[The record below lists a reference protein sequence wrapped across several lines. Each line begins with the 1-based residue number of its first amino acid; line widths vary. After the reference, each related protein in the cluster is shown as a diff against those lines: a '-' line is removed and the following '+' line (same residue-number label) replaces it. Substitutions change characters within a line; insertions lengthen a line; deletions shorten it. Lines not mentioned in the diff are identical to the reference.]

1 MFLPNSVKEILL
13 LHILHKKK
21 SRHREVSDLRR
32 VTQSVGSPAGIIVLF
47 IRMKRGRVLDSTL
60 GTWVEP
66 AFGDPSPAALPLP
79 PSSGLPSSGG
89 SRVPASRGTLT
100 RHP

>member
-1 MFLPNSVKEILL
+1 M
-13 LHILHKKK
+13 
-21 SRHREVSDLRR
+21 RR
-32 VTQSVGSPAGIIVLF
+32 VTQSVGSPVRIIVPF

-79 PSSGLPSSGG
+79 LVQVCPPALLWRRQGPSIT
-89 SRVPASRGTLT
+89 RYLT